1 MHAKQIFILTFISLA
16 ALSCARISVDTV
28 PQEEPIGFSWYTPRP
43 TTTKADTELFV
54 DGHDLSE
61 GTSMGVF
68 GYFHPLYEDGGG
80 TTQHGSW
87 EDGVNVNRPNL
98 FYNEQ
103 VTVGTPDYTYDHSR
117 YWPGN
122 VNDRISFIAY
132 YPYSDN
138 VSRTGED
145 TGTDTECSVEPFL
158 DSDGSN
164 NGLVG
169 FKYTVPEDVSEHV
182 DFMVSDLCM
191 DQSKALWKESNGTQ
205 GLTGPENGKVK
216 FYFHHALSQVRIESV
231 TTSTVNNDNLT
242 VDVRSIRFNGV
253 AVRARCIPVPAAA
266 HAENDTDTG
275 HKHVNLTW
283 SQHSCYRTSSDVE
296 EASIVTDR
304 TGDDPEDVLLMI
316 PQSFPADGDAEIEV
330 TFDITR
336 WKDKN
341 NKVYL
346 ADGTTPDPAYYEY
359 RYADNVLS
367 APLHSDDLDEWLPGK
382 IYTYRISLTLHA
394 IRVQAVSVTDWETGI
409 EDVFP
414 HPITDEP

>member
-1 MHAKQIFILTFISLA
+1 MHVKQIFILTLATLA
-16 ALSCARISVDTV
+16 ALSCARISVDEV
-28 PQEEPIGFSWYTPRP
+28 SQEEPIGFSWYTPRP
-43 TTTKADTELFV
+43 TTTKADTDLFV
-54 DGHDLSE
+54 GGHDLST

-87 EDGVNVNRPNL
+87 EDGVNANRPNL

-103 VTVGTPDYTYDHSR
+103 VTVGTPDYTYDRSR
-117 YWPGN
+117 YWPSN

-132 YPYSDN
+132 YPYSEN

-145 TGTDTECSVEPFL
+145 ASTDTGFSVEPFL
-158 DSDGSN
+158 DSDGSR

-169 FKYTVPEDVSEHV
+169 FKYIVPEDVSEHV

-191 DQSKALWKESNGTQ
+191 DQSRALWKESSHTQ
-205 GLTGPENGKVK
+205 GLTGLENGKVK

-231 TTSTVNNDNLT
+231 NTSTVNNDNIT
-242 VDVRSIRFNGV
+242 VDVRSIRFTGV

-266 HAENDTDTG
+266 HAENNTDTG
-275 HKHVNLTW
+275 RKHVNLTW
-283 SQHSCYRTSSDVE
+283 SQHSRYRTSSDVE

-346 ADGTTPDPAYYEY
+346 ADGTPDPAYYEY

-382 IYTYRISLTLHA
+382 IYTYRINLTLHA

-409 EDVFP
+409 EDVFL
-414 HPITDEP
+414 HHTSNEP

>member
-145 TGTDTECSVEPFL
+145 TGTDT
-158 DSDGSN
+158 
-164 NGLVG
+164 
-169 FKYTVPEDVSEHV
+169 
-182 DFMVSDLCM
+182 
-191 DQSKALWKESNGTQ
+191 GT
-205 GLTGPENGKVK
+205 GK
-216 FYFHHALSQVRIESV
+216 
-231 TTSTVNNDNLT
+231 
-242 VDVRSIRFNGV
+242 G
-253 AVRARCIPVPAAA
+253 
-266 HAENDTDTG
+266 
-275 HKHVNLTW
+275 
-283 SQHSCYRTSSDVE
+283 
-296 EASIVTDR
+296 
-304 TGDDPEDVLLMI
+304 
-316 PQSFPADGDAEIEV
+316 
-330 TFDITR
+330 
-336 WKDKN
+336 KD
-341 NKVYL
+341 
-346 ADGTTPDPAYYEY
+346 
-359 RYADNVLS
+359 
-367 APLHSDDLDEWLPGK
+367 
-382 IYTYRISLTLHA
+382 
-394 IRVQAVSVTDWETGI
+394 
-409 EDVFP
+409 
-414 HPITDEP
+414 